1 MKIRYNFNERNSKLS
16 GDIMETRINKYL
28 SEIGYCSRREADRL
42 IDQNKVTINDL
53 VPEKGTK
60 INDGDIVKVDGVV
73 VNKTVEPIYI
83 ALNKPVGIVCTTD
96 RAIKGNVVD
105 FMNYPER
112 IFHIGRLDKD
122 SEGLL
127 FMTNDGDI
135 VNKILRAGNNHDK
148 EYVVRVNEAIT
159 DEFIEGMKNGVPIL
173 DTVTKP
179 CVVRRTGHKEFK
191 IILTEGMNRQ
201 IRKMCD
207 YFGYR
212 VHNLKRI
219 RIMNVNLDIETG
231 KWRHLTD
238 KEIKE
243 LKSLVSDSDMSE
255 NASK

>member
-1 MKIRYNFNERNSKLS
+1 M
-16 GDIMETRINKYL
+16 GTRINKYL

-42 IDQNKVTINDL
+42 IDKNQVTINDII
-53 VPEKGTK
+53 PEKGTK
-60 INDGDIVKVDGVV
+60 INDGDVVKVDGVI
-73 VNKTVEPIYI
+73 VNKVVEPVYI
-83 ALNKPVGIVCTTD
+83 ALNKPVGITCTTD
-96 RAIKGNVVD
+96 RNIKGNVVD
-105 FMNYPER
+105 FMDYPER

-148 EYVVRVNEAIT
+148 EYLVRVDMPIT
-159 DEFIEGMKNGVPIL
+159 DEFIEGMKSGVPIL

-179 CVVRRTGHKEFK
+179 CIVKRTGHKEFK
-191 IILTEGMNRQ
+191 IVLTEGMNRQ

-219 RIMNVNLDIETG
+219 RIMNVNLDLKTG
-231 KWRHLTD
+231 KYRVLTNS
-238 KEIKE
+238 EIRD
-243 LKSLVSDSDMSE
+243 LKALVEDSDKTE

>member
-1 MKIRYNFNERNSKLS
+1 
-16 GDIMETRINKYL
+16 METRINKYL
-28 SEIGYCSRREADRL
+28 SEVGYCSRREADRL
-42 IDQNKVTINDL
+42 IDQNKVTINDQ

-60 INDGDIVKVDGVV
+60 IKDGDIVKVNGIII
-73 VNKTVEPIYI
+73 NKTVEPVYI
-83 ALNKPVGIVCTTD
+83 ALNKPVGITCTTD
-96 RAIKGNVVD
+96 RNIKGNVVD
-105 FMNYPER
+105 FMNYPDR

-148 EYVVRVNEAIT
+148 EYIVRVNDPIT
-159 DEFIEGMKNGVPIL
+159 DEFIEGMRNGVPIL

-179 CVVRRTGHKEFK
+179 CVVRRTGHKEFN

-212 VHNLKRI
+212 VHNLKRV
-219 RIMNVNLDIETG
+219 RIMNVILDIEIG
-231 KWRHLTD
+231 KWRYLTP
-238 KEIKE
+238 KEIFD
-243 LKSLVSDSDMSE
+243 LKALVADSDKTE
-255 NASK
+255 EASR